1 MGKVIV
7 VLLCT
12 LFVCGIVARYMP
24 SSGMAAFDNEH
35 GITYMMLIGVC
46 TFAGSWKLLGK

>member
-7 VLLCT
+7 ALLAT
-12 LFVCGIVARYMP
+12 LFICGVVAHFVP
-24 SSGMAAFDNEH
+24 NASLAAFDNRH

-46 TFAGSWKLLGK
+46 SFVGSWKLMGK